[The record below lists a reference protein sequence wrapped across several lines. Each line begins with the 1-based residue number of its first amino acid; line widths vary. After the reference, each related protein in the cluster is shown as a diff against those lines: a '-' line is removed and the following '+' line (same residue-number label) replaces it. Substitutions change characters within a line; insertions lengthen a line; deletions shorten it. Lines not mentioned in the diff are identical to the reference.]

1 MNQGYDVPGVAPGG
15 IGMTDAYQAPTYLA
29 QMATQMHQQDPG
41 MMGQLLG
48 GMGGSSVGKG
58 ALGGVAAMVVKQFMG

>member
-1 MNQGYDVPGVAPGG
+1 
-15 IGMTDAYQAPTYLA
+15 
-29 QMATQMHQQDPG
+29 MATQMHQQDPG

-58 ALGGVAAMVVKQFMG
+58 ALGGIAAMAVKQFMG